1 MKTTADF
8 KPTILKVTFLKF
20 IGKNKREF
28 QVAALMGLSAFF
40 TLIGYEF
47 IRSASTVLFKTAY
60 GADKLPVVLAIMP
73 LVVFGGVAGYGRL
86 LSMLGPRQT
95 LRVTTL
101 GAGLVIFLCY
111 LAIIGGS
118 EIATGIL
125 YIVKEFYIVLLI
137 EQYWSYINSSLQ
149 TDTARRLNGP
159 ITGVA
164 GLGGAI
170 GGILVSQYAV
180 SLGTESLLLVAAVSV
195 IPALCVSEIAYHL
208 NGEPAAPKRQSSHMG
223 WSLFRGSRILR
234 YLLAIVVSSQI
245 VSAVLD
251 LKFQELLSIRFA
263 DQMNEETAFQGW
275 FFGTLN
281 SSVLV
286 LQFIVA
292 PVLLSLFSLRLIH
305 ILMPMIHLGAI
316 TVAIIEPTVFTV
328 GLAFFLFKAFDYSV
342 FRAAK
347 EIVYIPLSYDTRYR
361 AKEVID
367 VFGYRTGK
375 GGSSVVIVLLQR
387 AGILM
392 GNYYTWIAFTA
403 AALWLTLIF
412 PLTHDVEE
420 HLQSQD
426 VAKQE
431 EPDQD

>member
-1 MKTTADF
+1 M
-8 KPTILKVTFLKF
+8 
-20 IGKNKREF
+20 
-28 QVAALMGLSAFF
+28 LMALSAFF

-73 LVVFGGVAGYGRL
+73 LAVFGGVAGYGRL

-95 LRVTTL
+95 LRVTSL
-101 GAGLVIFLCY
+101 GAGSVIFLCY
-111 LAIIGGS
+111 LAIMGGS
-118 EIATGIL
+118 DIATGIL

-164 GLGGAI
+164 GLGGAT
-170 GGILVSQYAV
+170 GGILVAQFAV
-180 SLGTESLLLVAAVSV
+180 SLGTETLLVIAAVSV
-195 IPALCVSEIAYHL
+195 IPALCVAEIAYHF
-208 NGEPAAPKRQSSHMG
+208 NGEPTVTKRESSHMG

-251 LKFQELLSIRFA
+251 LKFQELLSVRFIGE
-263 DQMNEETAFQGW
+263 MNEETAFQGW

-286 LQFIVA
+286 LQFILA
-292 PVLLSLFSLRLIH
+292 PILLSFLSLRLVH
-305 ILMPMIHLGAI
+305 ILMPLIHLSTI
-316 TVAIIEPTVFTV
+316 TVAIIEPTIFTV
-328 GLAFFLFKAFDYSV
+328 GLAFFMFKAFDYSV

-412 PLTHDVEE
+412 PLTHDVEA
-420 HLQSQD
+420 L
-426 VAKQE
+426 A
-431 EPDQD
+431 DQDKEKPD

>member
-1 MKTTADF
+1 MKFT
-8 KPTILKVTFLKF
+8 
-20 IGKNKREF
+20 GKGKSEY
-28 QVAALMGLSAFF
+28 QIALLMGLSAFF
-40 TLIGYEF
+40 TLVGYEF

-73 LVVFGGVAGYGRL
+73 LVVFVGVAGYGRL

-101 GAGLVIFLCY
+101 GAGFVIFLCY
-111 LAIIGGS
+111 LAIASGS
-118 EIATGIL
+118 DLATGIL

-164 GLGGAI
+164 GLGGAT
-170 GGILVSQYAV
+170 GGILVSQFAV
-180 SLGTESLLLVAAVSV
+180 SLGTETLLIVAAVSV
-195 IPALCVSEIAYHL
+195 IPALCISETAYHL
-208 NGEPAAPKRQSSHMG
+208 HGEPTAPKRQSSHMG

-263 DQMNEETAFQGW
+263 GEMHKETAFQGW

-281 SSVLV
+281 SSVLL
-286 LQFIVA
+286 LQFVIA
-292 PVLLSLFSLRLIH
+292 PILLSFVSLRLVH
-305 ILMPMIHLGAI
+305 ILMPLIHLGAI
-316 TVAIIEPTVFTV
+316 TVAIIEPTIFTV
-328 GLAFFLFKAFDYSV
+328 GLAFFLFKALDYSV

-347 EIVYIPLSYDTRYR
+347 EILYIPLSYDTRYR

-367 VFGYRTGK
+367 VFGYRSGK
-375 GGSSVVIVLLQR
+375 GGASVVIVLLQR
-387 AGILM
+387 AGVLM
-392 GNYYTWIAFTA
+392 GNYYTWIAFA
-403 AALWLTLIF
+403 AATLWLTLIF

-420 HLQSQD
+420 LTGQGNSD
-426 VAKQE
+426 
-431 EPDQD
+431 

>member
-1 MKTTADF
+1 MA
-8 KPTILKVTFLKF
+8 L
-20 IGKNKREF
+20 
-28 QVAALMGLSAFF
+28 LMGLSAFF

-125 YIVKEFYIVLLI
+125 YLVKEFYIVLLI
-137 EQYWSYINSSLQ
+137 EQYWSYINSTLK

-159 ITGVA
+159 ITGVS
-164 GLGGAI
+164 GLGGAA

-180 SLGTESLLLVAAVSV
+180 SLGTETLLLVAAVSV
-195 IPALCVSEIAYHL
+195 IPALCMSEIAYQL
-208 NGEPAAPKRQSSHMG
+208 NGEPTAPKRQSSHMG
-223 WSLFRGSRILR
+223 WSLFRGSRILK

-245 VSAVLD
+245 VSTVLD
-251 LKFQELLSIRFA
+251 LKFQELLSIRFIGE
-263 DQMNEETAFQGW
+263 MNEETAFQGW

-292 PVLLSLFSLRLIH
+292 PVLLSFLSLRLVH
-305 ILMPMIHLGAI
+305 ILMPLIHLGAI
-316 TVAIIEPTVFTV
+316 TVAIIEPTIFTV

-387 AGILM
+387 VGVLM
-392 GNYYTWIAFTA
+392 GSYYTWIAFAA

-420 HLQSQD
+420 LTD
-426 VAKQE
+426 E
-431 EPDQD
+431 EKTDQD

>member
-1 MKTTADF
+1 
-8 KPTILKVTFLKF
+8 
-20 IGKNKREF
+20 
-28 QVAALMGLSAFF
+28 MGLSAFF

-73 LVVFGGVAGYGRL
+73 LAVFGGVAGYGRL
-86 LSMLGPRQT
+86 LSMVGPRQT

-118 EIATGIL
+118 QIATGIL

-137 EQYWSYINSSLQ
+137 EQYWSYINSNLR

-159 ITGVA
+159 ITGGA
-164 GLGGAI
+164 GLGGAT
-170 GGILVSQYAV
+170 GGILVSQFAV
-180 SLGTESLLLVAAVSV
+180 SLGTETLLVIAAVSV
-195 IPALCVSEIAYHL
+195 IPALCMSEIAYHF
-208 NGEPAAPKRQSSHMG
+208 NGEPVAPNRQSSHMG

-234 YLLAIVVSSQI
+234 YLLAIVISSQI

-251 LKFQELLSIRFA
+251 LKFQELLSVRFV

-286 LQFIVA
+286 LQFILA
-292 PVLLSLFSLRLIH
+292 PVLLSLFSLRFVH
-305 ILMPMIHLGAI
+305 ILMPLIHLGTI

-375 GGSSVVIVLLQR
+375 GGSSVIIVLLQR

-392 GNYYTWIAFTA
+392 GNYYTGIAFAA

-420 HLQSQD
+420 LAEQEDPNQD
-426 VAKQE
+426 
-431 EPDQD
+431 

>member
-1 MKTTADF
+1 
-8 KPTILKVTFLKF
+8 
-20 IGKNKREF
+20 
-28 QVAALMGLSAFF
+28 MGLSAFF

-47 IRSASTVLFKTAY
+47 IRSAATVLFKTAY

-101 GAGLVIFLCY
+101 GAGFIIFLCY
-111 LAIIGGS
+111 LAILSGS
-118 EIATGIL
+118 DIATGIL

-137 EQYWSYINSSLQ
+137 EQYWSYINSTLQ

-170 GGILVSQYAV
+170 GGILVSQFAV

-208 NGEPAAPKRQSSHMG
+208 HGEPSIPERQSSHMG
-223 WSLFRGSRILR
+223 WSLFRGSRILK
-234 YLLAIVVSSQI
+234 YLLAIVVSAQI

-251 LKFQELLSIRFA
+251 LKFQQLLSIRFA
-263 DQMNEETAFQGW
+263 GEMNEETAFQGW

-281 SSVLV
+281 SSVLI
-286 LQFIVA
+286 LQFILA
-292 PVLLSLFSLRLIH
+292 PVLLSFLSLRLVH
-305 ILMPMIHLGAI
+305 ILMPLIHLLAI
-316 TVAIIEPTVFTV
+316 TVAILEPTVFTV
-328 GLAFFLFKAFDYSV
+328 GLAFFIFKAFDYSV

-347 EIVYIPLSYDTRYR
+347 EIIYIPLSYDIRYR

-367 VFGYRTGK
+367 VFAYRTGK
-375 GGSSVVIVLLQR
+375 GGSAVVIVLLQR
-387 AGILM
+387 AGVLM
-392 GNYYTWIAFTA
+392 GNYYTWIAFA
-403 AALWLTLIF
+403 AAGLWLTLIF

-420 HLQSQD
+420 LTEGD
-426 VAKQE
+426 
-431 EPDQD
+431 